1 MLSSLKLLVLGLFV
15 GFVSGLFGKGGSAI
29 ATPLLQLIG
38 VSAFSAVASPLPAAI
53 PGTLV
58 ASFAYFREGLHE
70 KKVILWSIV
79 VGLPATI
86 LGAWL
91 SQYVGGKFLLLTS
104 NLILVGLGISFLY
117 PQRQAAS
124 LLNPASKLEDEGN
137 RLVASNTASIVDGKS
152 DISLLLNL
160 TIAISVGLVSGLL
173 ANSGGF
179 LLAPL
184 YNKVLKLPLKK
195 AFACS
200 LLISAVLAVPGTIVH
215 MSLGHID
222 WNIVLIFGFGSIP
235 FSYLGART
243 AIQMPVKTLEPL
255 FGAMLTIIGIWG
267 TFDALGYHF
276 IK

>member
-1 MLSSLKLLVLGLFV
+1 MLSLKLLSLGLFV

-38 VSAFSAVASPLPAAI
+38 VSAFSAIASPLPAAI
-53 PGTLV
+53 PATLV
-58 ASFAYFREGLHE
+58 ASYAYFKEGLHE
-70 KKVILWSIV
+70 NKVVLWSI
-79 VGLPATI
+79 GFGFPATI

-91 SQYVGGKFLLLTS
+91 SKYVDGKSLLLAS
-104 NLILVGLGISFLY
+104 NLILISLGISFLY
-117 PQRQAAS
+117 PQKQAAV
-124 LLNPASKLEDEGN
+124 LINPISELEH
-137 RLVASNTASIVDGKS
+137 VDGKPVS
-152 DISLLLNL
+152 PLLAPANTKKEISVLLNIFVA
-160 TIAISVGLVSGLL
+160 TTVGLVSGML

-184 YNKVLKLPLKK
+184 YNKLLKLPLKK

-200 LLISAVLAVPGTIVH
+200 LLVSAALAVPGTIVH

-243 AIQMPVKTLEPL
+243 AIKMSVKTLEPL
-255 FGAMLTIIGIWG
+255 FGAMLSIIGVWG